1 MIKNGIKKIVL
12 LIEFIFFL
20 LWIICWFIGLHL
32 YAINKP
38 KIAAGSVM
46 IGCVFYFIY
55 VICDKVAACLE
66 RDREHLDAIINNE
79 GENTYE
85 SR

>member
-1 MIKNGIKKIVL
+1 
-12 LIEFIFFL
+12 
-20 LWIICWFIGLHL
+20 
-32 YAINKP
+32 
-38 KIAAGSVM
+38 M